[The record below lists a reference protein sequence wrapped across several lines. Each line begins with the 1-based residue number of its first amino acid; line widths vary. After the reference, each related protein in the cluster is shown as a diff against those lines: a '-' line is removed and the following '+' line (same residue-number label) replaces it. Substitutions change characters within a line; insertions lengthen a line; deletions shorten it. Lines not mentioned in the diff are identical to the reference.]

1 MIGRLLIQS
10 GKRLDTLTDNN
21 FDDLL
26 AASAARHGRER
37 PAAITAARRTLPQ
50 VMFHLGVFAEQPV
63 NATSLL
69 RQSFAERMRDATPA
83 LRDSLVADLDR
94 LTATH
99 TRSTVTGTASR
110 LNHFAAHL
118 AAIDPACSRVLDVGS
133 AAIPAPAGVHGEAV
147 PVMWI
152 PHNGIRWTAGLC
164 ARSDRFWWLGVAADV
179 RIARARRQRP
189 SESNQPINAASEVQS
204 GSTSGVGG

>member
-118 AAIDPACSRVLDVGS
+118 AAIDPACSRASTS
-133 AAIPAPAGVHGEAV
+133 APLRYQTSG
-147 PVMWI
+147 
-152 PHNGIRWTAGLC
+152 C
-164 ARSDRFWWLGVAADV
+164 AR
-179 RIARARRQRP
+179 
-189 SESNQPINAASEVQS
+189 QS
-204 GSTSGVGG
+204 CAGYVDSA